1 LKNSRNAG
9 EAQVGDAKTI
19 KIVGSADVKQ
29 VVADLEKISKR
40 AASLPGAGG
49 RVPQSLT
56 PEQKQR
62 VTDAIKSVDVTVY
75 TGADD
80 QILRRLTVSASLQD
94 TASKVDAALL
104 LDITFTKVGQDQQI
118 EAPANARPFTE
129 LLQALD
135 AAGLADLGLGGGSG
149 ESVAPDVPEGTAN
162 NVDKYAR
169 CIEDAKGDRAK
180 ARKCASLL
188 SGS

>member
-1 LKNSRNAG
+1 M
-9 EAQVGDAKTI
+9 
-19 KIVGSADVKQ
+19 
-29 VVADLEKISKR
+29 
-40 AASLPGAGG
+40 
-49 RVPQSLT
+49 PQSLT

-62 VTDAIKSVDVTVY
+62 ATDAIKSVDVTVY

-149 ESVAPDVPEGTAN
+149 DDVAPESPRAPRTTSTSTPLHRRRQGRSSEGPQVRLAP
-162 NVDKYAR
+162 VGLEPSPPPAR
-169 CIEDAKGDRAK
+169 ALRQ
-180 ARKCASLL
+180 L
-188 SGS
+188 SSPDPRHAVSSRLG